1 VYGLIHHKVSL
12 ADSQSR
18 PILRRTLFEGL
29 ANEQDI
35 LRKASVSSLVTEEA
49 RSHAECQAYAVALIG
64 KYDWPAQWPSLMGD
78 LITLLRQGTDTQKE
92 GALQVVV
99 ELMKETLDED
109 QIPAITTELLP
120 VLLEMVN
127 DERVRYSQMSPSRC
141 G

>member
-1 VYGLIHHKVSL
+1 MS
-12 ADSQSR
+12 
-18 PILRRTLFEGL
+18 
-29 ANEQDI
+29 
-35 LRKASVSSLVTEEA
+35 
-49 RSHAECQAYAVALIG
+49 
-64 KYDWPAQWPSLMGD
+64 D

-109 QIPAITTELLP
+109 QLPAITTELLP

-127 DERVRYSQMSPSRC
+127 DERVRHRQDSGIQC

>member
-1 VYGLIHHKVSL
+1 
-12 ADSQSR
+12 
-18 PILRRTLFEGL
+18 
-29 ANEQDI
+29 
-35 LRKASVSSLVTEEA
+35 
-49 RSHAECQAYAVALIG
+49 
-64 KYDWPAQWPSLMGD
+64 MGD

-109 QIPAITTELLP
+109 QLPAITTELLP

-127 DERVRYSQMSPSRC
+127 DERVRISQNLTSRC